1 MRRLFLA
8 VVSGGLSAFAGIA
21 VAQAPPGTAAPG
33 TANPP
38 AVSLRTD
45 RQSSPVSVEAL
56 QAQVAA
62 QQHAIDQLVG
72 TVKGLTER
80 LQQLPPAPVAPAAVS
95 SATPAAELRQTELQ
109 LVGLAQQ
116 QAPATRAPT
125 AEDLRK
131 QVELQQ
137 KQIEVLNKMV
147 NLLAEQLGKQVPTQ
161 KLEGETATLEAR
173 SQRAAQRDQEL
184 AHGLDNLTEHVDAM
198 ERYGPALP
206 GPLKQLFDPFYNNE
220 TPLSIYGALVAGFD
234 RINGNAATAANG
246 AGRSATPGNFYF
258 GEFTPDFF
266 LKLNDWIL
274 LEAEI
279 GLNSNGTASVGAFA
293 QADFFV
299 NDWLTISAGR
309 FVAPL
314 GFFNQRLA
322 NPWVNKLPTDTAGGF
337 PLLWLQ
343 VLPTFS
349 MLGVDA
355 HGACYIGNTPFKLDY
370 HAFVSN
376 GLNVTPATS
385 GAPTINELANLENM
399 TGTFAPTVTNDK
411 IVGGRVGIWW
421 PERGLEA
428 GFGGFYNGDYVAGG
442 FEDSI
447 TILTADF
454 NYHMGNLDMRAE
466 YGVNWQQAGSFAGTS
481 GLTASQIRRQ
491 GFYGQVAYRPYDSA
505 NRCLQRLEGVY
516 RYSYVDFH
524 GIDATQLDLTT
535 FSSPI
540 DVPVRRQQNEFGINY
555 WFYQRMVL
563 KCAYQINDEPRF
575 HLHDNQFIA
584 ELAWGW

>member
-8 VVSGGLSAFAGIA
+8 VVSGAFIAFTGIA
-21 VAQAPPGTAAPG
+21 VAQAPPASPSPGNATPAAVPW
-33 TANPP
+33 
-38 AVSLRTD
+38 RTD
-45 RQSSPVSVEAL
+45 RETGAVPVGSL
-56 QAQVAA
+56 QEQLAA

-72 TVKGLTER
+72 TVKVLTEK
-80 LQQLPPAPVAPAAVS
+80 LQQLPPATLVPAAVNS
-95 SATPAAELRQTELQ
+95 GAPAEELQ
-109 LVGLAQQ
+109 QAHLRLVGLAQQ
-116 QAPATRAPT
+116 QAAAAQAPT
-125 AEDLRK
+125 AQDLQK
-131 QVELQQ
+131 QLELQQ
-137 KQIEVLNKMV
+137 KQIDVLEKMIK
-147 NLLAEQLGKQVPTQ
+147 LLAEQLGKQAPTE

-173 SQRAAQRDQEL
+173 SQQAARRDQEL

-220 TPLSIYGALVAGFD
+220 NPLSIYGALVVGYD
-234 RINGNAATAANG
+234 RIHGNAATAANG
-246 AGRSATPGNFYF
+246 AGRPSTPGGFYF

-279 GLNSNGTASVGAFA
+279 GLNSNGSASVGAFA
-293 QADFFV
+293 QADFFLT
-299 NDWLTISAGR
+299 DWLTISAGR
-309 FVAPL
+309 FISPL
-314 GFFNQRLA
+314 GFFNQRLG
-322 NPWVNKLPTDTAGGF
+322 NPWTNKLPTDTAGGF
-337 PLLWLQ
+337 PLVWLQ

-349 MLGVDA
+349 MLGIDA
-355 HGACYIGNTPFKLDY
+355 QGSFYLGNSPFKLDY

-376 GLNVTPATS
+376 GLNVRPATA

-399 TGTFAPTVTNDK
+399 TGNFSTITNDK
-411 IVGGRVGIWW
+411 IFGGRIGLWW
-421 PERGLEA
+421 PEKGLEA
-428 GFGGFYNGDYVAGG
+428 GVGGLYNGDYVAGG

-447 TILTADF
+447 SILTADL
-454 NYHMGNLDMRAE
+454 NYHMGNWDLRAE
-466 YGVNWQQAGSFAGTS
+466 YGVTWQQVGSFAGTA
-481 GLTASQIRRQ
+481 GLTNSQIRRQ
-491 GFYGQVAYRPYDSA
+491 GFYAQVAYRPYDCP
-505 NRCLQRLEGVY
+505 NRFLQKLEGVY

-535 FSSPI
+535 FASPI

-563 KCAYQINDEPRF
+563 KFAYQINDEPGF
-575 HLHDNQFIA
+575 HLHDNQFIT